1 MLELA
6 VVFAKEADERDDQEN
21 PFGLEEVDEE

>member
-6 VVFAKEADERDDQEN
+6 VVFAKEADERDIQEN
-21 PFGLEEVDEE
+21 PFAS